1 MPERFNVRILD
12 LPTAGEI
19 AREVARI
26 EPYPERVAA
35 ITPKGRFI
43 LIHAAGLNSSAAMI
57 LKQELLALDADCVIS
72 PEVYLGDREASTD
85 ALIMATARQY
95 RMLIPR
101 LRLFPI
107 GDLPTLAGEIEQ
119 TLAAYEGVQEPSEIR
134 GTSFHWGERTYVMG
148 ILNVTPDSFSGDGVL
163 ISGQP
168 TGGKNSFVEAALAQ
182 AHNFAASGADI
193 LDVGGESTR
202 PSARP

>member
-12 LPTAGEI
+12 LSTAGEI

-35 ITPKGRFI
+35 ITPKGLFI
-43 LIHAAGLNSSAAMI
+43 LIHAAGLSSAAAMI

-72 PEVYLGDREASTD
+72 PEVYLGDRAASTD

-95 RMLIPR
+95 RALIPR

-107 GDLPTLAGEIEQ
+107 DDLPSLAGEIEQ
-119 TLAAYEGVQEPSEIR
+119 TLAAYEGVQEPLEIR
-134 GTSFHWGERTYVMG
+134 GMSFHWGERTYVMG
-148 ILNVTPDSFSGDGVL
+148 ILNVTPDSFSGDGLL
-163 ISGQP
+163 ISDQS
-168 TGGKNSFVEAALAQ
+168 TGGQRAFVEAAPAQ
-182 AHNFAASGADI
+182 ARNFSARRADI
-193 LDVGGESTR
+193 LDVGGEST
-202 PSARP
+202 PPGA